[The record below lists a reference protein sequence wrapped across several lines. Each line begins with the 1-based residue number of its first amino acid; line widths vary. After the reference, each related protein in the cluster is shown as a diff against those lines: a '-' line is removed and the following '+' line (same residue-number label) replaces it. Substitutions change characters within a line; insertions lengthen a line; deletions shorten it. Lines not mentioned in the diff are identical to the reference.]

1 MKHKHISVILFCL
14 YLGAVAVL
22 CFARGEQL
30 PDMPTTWFGIPA
42 DKIAH
47 MLMFLPFPILSYQAF
62 HPYRTG
68 VAGQYGLLA
77 MFTAAGAALAFATEK
92 LQGILEYRSYEL
104 ADLAADGIGLAAGA
118 AVCAIYIYI
127 HSKRSGQ

>member
-1 MKHKHISVILFCL
+1 
-14 YLGAVAVL
+14 
-22 CFARGEQL
+22 
-30 PDMPTTWFGIPA
+30 MPTTWFGIPA

-118 AVCAIYIYI
+118 AACAVYIYI